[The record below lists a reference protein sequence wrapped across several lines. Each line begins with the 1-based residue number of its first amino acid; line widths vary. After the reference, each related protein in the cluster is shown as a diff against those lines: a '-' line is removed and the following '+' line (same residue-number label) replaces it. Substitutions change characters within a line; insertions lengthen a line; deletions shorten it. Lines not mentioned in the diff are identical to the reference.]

1 MPTPNYPA
9 RSSGDQTVNYLRC
22 GVDFT
27 MGQTGIKQLGTLPA
41 GAAVLRAYTVT
52 KTVFNNT
59 TNNTLKI
66 GTVAT
71 DTGITSALSVATV
84 GVTAATITASTAM
97 ALPVVDTPLIVTLTG
112 TGASAAT
119 TGDAQVI
126 VEYCP
131 VA

>member
-1 MPTPNYPA
+1 MATYPA

-22 GVDFT
+22 NVGFVLGQVGV
-27 MGQTGIKQLGTLPA
+27 KQLGTLPA

-59 TNNTLKI
+59 TANTLKI
-66 GTVAT
+66 GTVASDAALT
-71 DTGITSALSVATV
+71 TSISVATI
-84 GVTAATITASTAM
+84 GVTAATIAANAVTNPTA
-97 ALPVVDTPLIVTLTG
+97 DTPLIVTLTG
-112 TGASAAT
+112 TGATAAT
-119 TGDAQVI
+119 TGDAEVI

>member
-1 MPTPNYPA
+1 MPTPVYPA

-41 GAAVLRAYTVT
+41 GCAVLRAYTVT

-66 GTVAT
+66 GTVADDVSIVT
-71 DTGITSALSVATV
+71 TLSVAAV
-84 GVTAATITASTAM
+84 GTIAGALTASKAVD
-97 ALPVVDTPLIVTLTG
+97 LPIVDTPLIVTLTG